1 MTQTYRGI
9 VYRAPV
15 VTVYEFDGSARIH
28 RLRSYYDKLAIE
40 EQIAASLPGIKGWLL
55 RKVTRVLLAQGRT
68 GLETPTGPPPTG
80 VG

>member
-1 MTQTYRGI
+1 M
-9 VYRAPV
+9 

-55 RKVTRVLLAQGRT
+55 RKVTRVLLAQGRK

>member
-9 VYRAPV
+9 AYRAPV

-55 RKVTRVLLAQGRT
+55 RKVTRVLLAQGRK
-68 GLETPTGPPPTG
+68 GFETPTGPPPTG